1 MNKQKLI
8 LILLIIISSCY
19 TKNNKVENIS
29 YSDTSIDKATLF
41 AEGIISSPENS
52 EYSIDFTSD
61 GKTAYFTRRLP
72 EQKQQIYKSQFIEGN
87 WTEPQLAPFSTSR
100 DGMPS
105 LTPDGK
111 MFFFGSEREIPKR
124 PNKGSFDMNIWMMEE
139 TKDGW
144 SKPLPLPEPINYV
157 QIEGEQ
163 WPSSNN
169 DLLHTADNETFY
181 FSTMKRGDSVIRAY
195 STKLKEGKFLEPIQ
209 IEGLFSDD
217 KTWVYAT
224 IISPDNNYLVFN
236 SYDAQGGA
244 GGEDIFL
251 SKKIGN
257 QWSPA
262 ISIGDKINTTDH
274 ESFPKFSRDGK
285 YFFFGKAESLP
296 DYEYGNWN
304 IYFIETKYLELDKL
318 FKN

>member
-1 MNKQKLI
+1 MNRYIIILLLI
-8 LILLIIISSCY
+8 LTLISCESD
-19 TKNNKVENIS
+19 NKKPEPVN
-29 YSDTSIDKATLF
+29 YSETVVDKAVVF
-41 AEGIISSPENS
+41 AEGTISTDGNS

-87 WTEPQLAPFSTSR
+87 WTEPELASFSTNR

-111 MFFFGSEREIPKR
+111 MFFFGSEREIPNR

-144 SKPLPLPEPINYV
+144 SKPIPLPEPINYV
-157 QIEGEQ
+157 QIEGEK

-169 DLLHTADNETFY
+169 DLLYTADSETFY
-181 FSTMKRGDSVIRAY
+181 FSTMKRGDSAIRAY

-209 IEGLFSDD
+209 IKGLFADD

-236 SYDAQGGA
+236 SYDAQGGV
-244 GGEDIFL
+244 GGEDIFV
-251 SKKIGN
+251 SKRIGN
-257 QWSPA
+257 EWSKA
-262 ISIGDKINTTDH
+262 VSIGDKINTRDH
-274 ESFPKFSRDGK
+274 ESFPKFSKDGR
-285 YFFFGKAESLP
+285 YFFFGRAKSLP

-304 IYFIETKYLELDKL
+304 IHFIEAKYLELDKL
-318 FKN
+318 FEN